1 MEVTKLDK
9 ELVYITILELWK
21 KFMPEKVYGADDIE
35 RLKEYENNFNVLA
48 QWLKNDVI
56 YLISLTYSETE
67 KQNVFLEEIN
77 SWIKEQLGTELY
89 SKITK
94 GAFSLKKIK
103 QRFEIQSNWE
113 KAIDNVKESSKHE
126 GIYEVGFIASA
137 MDFALSEENLSQLA
151 LIYKNAP
158 KDSKQRM
165 VIEQLLECINYHTES
180 SDFSSGNYE
189 KYIIAES
196 KGE

>member
-9 ELVYITILELWK
+9 ELVYIAILELWK

-94 GAFSLKKIK
+94 G
-103 QRFEIQSNWE
+103 
-113 KAIDNVKESSKHE
+113 
-126 GIYEVGFIASA
+126 
-137 MDFALSEENLSQLA
+137 
-151 LIYKNAP
+151 
-158 KDSKQRM
+158 
-165 VIEQLLECINYHTES
+165 
-180 SDFSSGNYE
+180 
-189 KYIIAES
+189 
-196 KGE
+196 